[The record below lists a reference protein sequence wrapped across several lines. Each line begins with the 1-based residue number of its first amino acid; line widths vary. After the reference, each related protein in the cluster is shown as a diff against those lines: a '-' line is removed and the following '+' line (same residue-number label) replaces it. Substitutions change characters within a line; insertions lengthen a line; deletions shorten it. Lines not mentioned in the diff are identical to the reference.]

1 VRPADLLQ
9 EFTIDPTPIWPAE
22 DERLE
27 PIFLAPAQ
35 IEVAEFAQLDPARS
49 AGEPEEP
56 HPAPRR
62 RASAISL
69 LASFGVHLLTL
80 IVLITG
86 NSAPAEVSGGIPMHL
101 VIEEAPSVPD
111 EAPPDRSASE
121 TTDAAPRLVE
131 GGALSAVAE
140 PPAPPPITVAVAV
153 PPPITV
159 AAAVPP
165 PQPSPPPPV
174 PTPTVAV
181 ALEPAANQPQ
191 PAAAPTPGV
200 GTARGDYLDY
210 LVTLTRGHFDILP
223 LAFLAGRHGRTTL
236 SVLVLEDGTI
246 GGITVKHSS
255 GYPDID
261 SKIEQMVAAVGR
273 FPPPPDTYQRP
284 AVALDFNLTFPDAL
298 QR

>member
-1 VRPADLLQ
+1 MRPDDLLQ
-9 EFTIDPTPIWPAE
+9 EFTVDPTPIWPAE
-22 DERLE
+22 DGRLE
-27 PIFLAPAQ
+27 PIFLAPPQ
-35 IEVAEFAQLDPARS
+35 IEVEEFAQLDPARS
-49 AGEPEEP
+49 TGELGEP
-56 HPAPRR
+56 HPAPRW
-62 RASAISL
+62 RASPISL
-69 LASFGVHLLTL
+69 LGSFGVHLLTL

-111 EAPPDRSASE
+111 EVPPDRSASE

-131 GGALSAVAE
+131 GGAMNAA
-140 PPAPPPITVAVAV
+140 APPPEPPPMTIAVAV

-159 AAAVPP
+159 IAPVPP
-165 PQPSPPPPV
+165 SKPSPPPPV
-174 PTPTVAV
+174 PTPTVTA
-181 ALEPAANQPQ
+181 ALEPAANQP
-191 PAAAPTPGV
+191 PAAPASVPGV
-200 GTARGDYLDY
+200 GSARGDYLDY

-236 SVLVLEDGTI
+236 SVLVLDDGTI